1 LSNVEL
7 NYHERIRY
15 NSIKGNHLTMNIAI
29 LGTGNV
35 GAALGKRWAG
45 LGHNELRIDAAGKTT
60 VKRTE
65 ASAAAS
71 VQLN

>member
-1 LSNVEL
+1 
-7 NYHERIRY
+7 
-15 NSIKGNHLTMNIAI
+15 MNIAI